1 MKRLVVASSVV
12 AALAFVP
19 VVSAAPAH
27 QGGSGSGGGMK
38 GRSQQMYD
46 PSKSETV
53 IGEVIGVKDFTSL
66 DSVWKAFFIFP
77 LVKTFVRALLNKNLD
92 SFSPCF

>member
-19 VVSAAPAH
+19 VVLAPTH